1 MDLKSFREDK
11 LKLSQSQFAEL
22 IQVEQSQISRWE
34 GNPDTIRFDVIQ
46 KILEKTGATY
56 EELTGWQKPI
66 PKPLNVEDSWKKADF
81 TKRNLS
87 EYIINA
93 LERVDI
99 SEEQRKAYVD
109 DLCKGISTSIIKPKV
124 IIVGRSD
131 TGKSTLINALLGAD
145 KMPTSW
151 TPTTSIAVYIKHISD
166 KPPFIE
172 KDVDVWIFKNHLN
185 GEDLWDEGRL
195 HDEEYCRSW
204 KIGAGGAE
212 VLRTF
217 GTRQGE
223 SYLKNAGAAVVFLES
238 PILNTC
244 DIVDLPGF
252 GTETEADDNITFKAT
267 QSADVIVYL
276 SQANGFM
283 RIEDIT
289 YLKRNIS
296 ELPIWEKKGEND
308 LVPLANLFVVASQ
321 AHTVN
326 NGNLEQLKG
335 ILDVGCSNL
344 LKTLSDGYWINRRK
358 MSGYDNTEL
367 GGKALRKR
375 FFSYTT
381 DIPHICERFNK
392 ELKTVLETLPLIINK
407 RAKEFVAEF
416 VKARKPY
423 LLNELQKYEELEN
436 ERDKY
441 ISLLKEIDKN
451 ELARIRDNDKRKNDV
466 RDEIDRL
473 SEESIHE
480 FCEYCSQI
488 INTDALVALIE
499 NKGVKNKKDSV
510 EQFGSLLQSMIQEN
524 CESIL
529 ASKSEVLAQKTND
542 YIAAYS
548 ESLSRAF
555 NKSSVRM
562 DFDAG
567 WNFMSA
573 LSKISA
579 IGGIG
584 GFAFGAGA
592 FVFTN
597 WAILT
602 AIFGGAKFLVA
613 PSMLFPVI
621 GQIALILGLLLT
633 LAAGA
638 LKLFG
643 VSWEKNLAKKIVK
656 FFDEE
661 DVVGQFRVGIR
672 AFWDETQNTF
682 NQASNTLDKDWTN
695 YVENLRN
702 VVDEYDINE
711 IQHKIATLKVLSNF
725 FDNIPL

>member
-34 GNPDTIRFDVIQ
+34 SNPDTIRFDVIQ

-56 EELTGWQKPI
+56 EELTGWRKPI

-87 EYIINA
+87 DYIVNA
-93 LERVDI
+93 LEGVDI
-99 SEEQRKAYVD
+99 PYDQRKAYVD
-109 DLCKGISTSIIKPKV
+109 DLRKGISTSIIKPKV
-124 IIVGRSD
+124 TIVGRSD
-131 TGKSTLINALLGAD
+131 TGKSTLINALLGAE
-145 KMPTSW
+145 KMPTAW

-166 KPPFIE
+166 KPSFIE
-172 KDVDVWIFKNHLN
+172 EDVDVWVFKNHLN
-185 GEDLWDEGRL
+185 GEDLWDERRL
-195 HDEEYCRSW
+195 QNEEYCRSW
-204 KIGAGGAE
+204 KIGAGGVE
-212 VLRTF
+212 ILRTF

-223 SYLKNAGAAVVFLES
+223 NYLKNAGAAVLFLEA

-252 GTETEADDNITFKAT
+252 GTDTEADDNITFKAT

-308 LVPLANLFVVASQ
+308 LAPLANLFIVASQ
-321 AHTVN
+321 AHTIN
-326 NGNLEQLKG
+326 NGNREQLKG

-344 LKTLSDGYWINRRK
+344 LKTLSDGYWTNRQK
-358 MSGYDNTEL
+358 MSGYKNTEL
-367 GGKALRKR
+367 GKEELRKR

-381 DIPHICERFNK
+381 DIPDICERFNS
-392 ELKTVLETLPLIINK
+392 ELRTVLEALPLIIDK
-407 RAKEFVAEF
+407 KAKEFVTEF
-416 VKARKPY
+416 VKTRKPN

-441 ISLLKEIDKN
+441 ILLLKEIDKN
-451 ELARIRDNDKRKNDV
+451 ELARTQDNDKRKNDI

-473 SEESIHE
+473 RDESIRE
-480 FCEYCSQI
+480 FSDYCSSV
-488 INTDALVALIE
+488 INTDSLIALI
-499 NKGVKNKKDSV
+499 KNKDVKSKKESV

-529 ASKSEVLAQKTND
+529 VSKSEILAQKTKD

-548 ESLSRAF
+548 ESVSRAF
-555 NKSSVRM
+555 NKSSVKM
-562 DFDAG
+562 DFDAK

-592 FVFTN
+592 FIFAN
-597 WAILT
+597 WTILT
-602 AIFGGAKFLVA
+602 AIFGGVRFFATPFLFV
-613 PSMLFPVI
+613 PGI

-633 LAAGA
+633 VVAGA

-661 DVVGQFRVGIR
+661 DVIGQFRAGIR
-672 AFWDETQNTF
+672 DFWVETNEAF
-682 NQASNTLDKDWTN
+682 NQAATALDNDWAS
-695 YVENLRN
+695 YVKNLRN
-702 VVDEYDINE
+702 VIDEYDINE
-711 IQHKIATLKVLSNF
+711 IRHKIASLKVLSDF